1 VIEPSFFSLF
11 AVDYKRLLPEHLF
24 THLKMHTFEAVDYVS
39 RLYESS
45 SDFSEAFNAAKSAST
60 QLFYHS
66 HCQQRSLGLAEPT
79 LRLLRDIGF
88 NVLTSTVECC
98 GMAGSFGY
106 KLGYYEISASLGQQ
120 LAKQIE
126 IASESGME
134 TVVLASGTSCTE
146 QIHDFTH
153 TKPIHP
159 LVWLESI
166 LH

>member
-1 VIEPSFFSLF
+1 
-11 AVDYKRLLPEHLF
+11 
-24 THLKMHTFEAVDYVS
+24 
-39 RLYESS
+39 
-45 SDFSEAFNAAKSAST
+45 
-60 QLFYHS
+60 
-66 HCQQRSLGLAEPT
+66 
-79 LRLLRDIGF
+79 
-88 NVLTSTVECC
+88 
-98 GMAGSFGY
+98 MAGSFGY
-106 KLGYYEISASLGQQ
+106 KTGYYEISASLGQQ

-126 IASESGME
+126 KVVDGGMD